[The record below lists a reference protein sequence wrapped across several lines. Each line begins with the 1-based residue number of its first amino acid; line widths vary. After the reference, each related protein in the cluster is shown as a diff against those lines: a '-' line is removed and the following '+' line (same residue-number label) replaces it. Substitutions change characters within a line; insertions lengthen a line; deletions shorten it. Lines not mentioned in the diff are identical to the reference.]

1 MQRMLVF
8 LVLALLAAV
17 AVLGVMMVNLSSSV
31 SDAAQASDRDSRR
44 GASRRGGASSESP
57 ADRIALLESEL
68 ARAKSAATRREE
80 TLRKLQLRVS
90 DLGRRLAAG
99 ARAGGSGDSSS
110 SNGSRGGARI
120 VKAEDMPPGMG
131 STHPRDEDGKFI
143 ISEEEMGYHRA
154 VQGEIDRQRRIDGQV
169 RNYDRRI
176 DSLVTRGDIAIV
188 AAEKRPDI
196 DKILRRFVTLNDDL
210 VTHYV
215 RSPTEEVRAL
225 STEDRRERRREER
238 EKFGADALAALTP
251 ILGDADAAKVAERVF
266 TNPWGLRQKRFNR

>member
-17 AVLGVMMVNLSSSV
+17 AVLGVMMANLSSTV
-31 SDAAQASDRDSRR
+31 SDAALTADRDARR
-44 GASRRGGASSESP
+44 GDSRRGGASSESA
-57 ADRIALLESEL
+57 ADRIASLESEL
-68 ARAKSAATRREE
+68 SREKSAATRREQ

-99 ARAGGSGDSSS
+99 AGTGSGDSNSG
-110 SNGSRGGARI
+110 GSTGGARI
-120 VKAEDMPPGMG
+120 VKSGDIPPGMA
-131 STHPRDEDGKFI
+131 STHLRDEDGKFV
-143 ISEEEMGYHRA
+143 ISEDEMAYHRA
-154 VQGEIDRQRRIDGQV
+154 VQGEIDRQRRVDGQV
-169 RNYDRRI
+169 RNYGRRI
-176 DSLVTRGDIAIV
+176 ESLVTRGDIAIV
-188 AAEKRPDI
+188 PPEKRPDI

-225 STEDRRERRREER
+225 STEDRRERLREER

-251 ILGDADAAKVAERVF
+251 LLGDADAAKVAERVF